1 MNKITEV
8 KKKIILSEIQAGVF
22 NNYVVNYLFD
32 DDIALGVINLNIEN
46 LALVERYHSDKKVLT
61 DLVKKGKLEALIYM
75 TSDCKGDVEFAK
87 ELYEINLK
95 SIPYFFEKVQYND
108 FFLEKARKDLG
119 NHILYAPYFYENE
132 QEIFYESLKKT
143 PKIYDQLTLKMRRN
157 KDIILTTLRSPDAHQ
172 YSVDY
177 IGLPDDLKNDFQ
189 IVTAMLKLLREGV
202 IYYKTTVS
210 KIKPHIINDE
220 GLKNFMDNYEGK
232 YTKDIMN
239 ALKKNKQFKKKFEH
253 LLVEYP
259 NIKDYGPY
267 MREVLL
273 KEKIKEQPEKDVVR
287 IRAKI

>member
-1 MNKITEV
+1 MKTITEM

-22 NNYVVNYLFD
+22 NNYVRDYLFD

-46 LALVERYHSDKKVLT
+46 ISLVERFHSDKKVLT
-61 DLVKKGKLEALIYM
+61 DLVKKGKLEALVYM
-75 TSDCKGDVEFAK
+75 TSDLKSDMEFAK
-87 ELYEINLK
+87 ELYEINFK
-95 SIPYFFEKVQYND
+95 TTPYFFEKVQYNE
-108 FFLEKARKDLG
+108 FFLEKAREDMLK
-119 NHILYAPYFYENE
+119 HTSYAYYFNENEKNVFYEALNA
-132 QEIFYESLKKT
+132 T
-143 PKIYDQLTLKMRRN
+143 PKIYNELTLAMRRN

-210 KIKPHIINDE
+210 KIKPYIINDE
-220 GLKNFMDNYEGK
+220 GVKNFMDNYEGK